1 MSSNPWMNAWI
12 MKNRE
17 GEGSSVGGNSE
28 RHLGK
33 RPQWDLCVDEIS
45 QVRGPKKTKMESP
58 PAPKAYLFQP
68 GEKWTSVDN
77 FPVEVFDGFKL
88 GKHAQFDD
96 GLTRGEITSRC
107 LNGMGQVLSD
117 FVRIMDGFGSGGQ
130 VEVDNLR
137 TALDQSEKEKAVLRD
152 QLSLANN
159 MYYETENVMRLQLEH
174 SEKEKADLRDKLDLV
189 FKLYETC
196 RVQAEEERALLK
208 AELEKLKAQAD
219 KQVKI
224 KLDMAKD
231 DATNSSKEDIPA

>member
-1 MSSNPWMNAWI
+1 MPLDPWMNTWI

-33 RPQWDLCVDEIS
+33 RSQRDLCADEIS

-88 GKHAQFDD
+88 GKDAQFDD
-96 GLTRGEITSRC
+96 GLTRGVITSQCFNRMDH
-107 LNGMGQVLSD
+107 LKQYIIVTQKLLHHYHLVLSKFFLVSFHVLSD
-117 FVRIMDGFGSGGQ
+117 LVDGFGSCG
-130 VEVDNLR
+130 DKLR

-152 QLSLANN
+152 KLSLVYN
-159 MYYETENVMRLQLEH
+159 MYQTRNVMRLQLEH
-174 SEKEKADLRDKLDLV
+174 SEKEKADLRDKLELV
-189 FKLYETC
+189 FKLY
-196 RVQAEEERALLK
+196 
-208 AELEKLKAQAD
+208 D
-219 KQVKI
+219 
-224 KLDMAKD
+224 
-231 DATNSSKEDIPA
+231 